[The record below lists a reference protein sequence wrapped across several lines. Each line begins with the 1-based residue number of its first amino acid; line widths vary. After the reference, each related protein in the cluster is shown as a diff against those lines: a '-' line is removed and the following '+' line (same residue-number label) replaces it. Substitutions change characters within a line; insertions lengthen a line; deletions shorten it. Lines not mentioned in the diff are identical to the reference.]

1 MKAQEM
7 RDLPT
12 EELKQKHEELLSEYF
27 GLRLKHALGQL
38 ENPLV
43 LRNVRR
49 DIARAKTLLSEKGV
63 PETIRRRRRTG
74 AWVAA
79 KDEAKAKGKDKEGK
93 GKEGKAKEPRAARK
107 KRGSAAAEGQD

>member
-12 EELKQKHEELLSEYF
+12 DELKQKHEDLLNEYF
-27 GLRLKHALGQL
+27 SLRLKHALGQL

-43 LRNVRR
+43 LRWIRR
-49 DIARAKTLLSEKGV
+49 DIARTKTLLGEKGV

-74 AWVAA
+74 AWVA
-79 KDEAKAKGKDKEGK
+79 KTEEAKAKGKESD
-93 GKEGKAKEPRAARK
+93 KEPRAARK
-107 KRGSAAAEGQD
+107 QRGGASAEDQG